1 MSDFHWFLTSVVS
14 KTKSRS
20 CITTFNAS
28 ILRLKKNELDDKQL
42 HFYLKLVTFGTCSHN
57 CRSTH
62 CWLWQAPTSC
72 RSNQVTFETLWILL
86 KRLWIVSLEFVRGLT
101 TSQHMYISKE
111 QNKLEDRHLHVN
123 HSTFHRTCFLTPDY
137 DGVYKQHWWKKATLL
152 DTHTLL
158 PQGITS
164 SVLLRYFFNCCRTR
178 LYHGATYFHPQWT
191 RGGSMWQRQG
201 FAATWWVHG
210 FRWYCSRHCP

>member
-1 MSDFHWFLTSVVS
+1 LRYYFQ
-14 KTKSRS
+14 
-20 CITTFNAS
+20 CINFK
-28 ILRLKKNELDDKQL
+28 IKKNELDDKQL

-62 CWLWQAPTSC
+62 CWLRQAPTSC

-101 TSQHMYISKE
+101 NSQHMYISNVFLDSRLWWSLQATLMK
-111 QNKLEDRHLHVN
+111 KS
-123 HSTFHRTCFLTPDY
+123 HSTWYTYITSR
-137 DGVYKQHWWKKATLL
+137 
-152 DTHTLL
+152 
-158 PQGITS
+158 GITS
-164 SVLLRYFFNCCRTR
+164 SVLLWYFFNCCHTR